1 MDESMET
8 FVPLTF
14 RRRGVQRVAA
24 DDRHVHDVTLLDGVA
39 RAFYWQHLLD
49 TGAMQ
54 SGSAIARAEKLH
66 HSVVNELLRLTLL
79 APDIIEQFMA
89 GKQPQSFPTRCE
101 PEGWCV
107 IPPRYEPERR
117 FWVDHF
123 PHGDRHGRNP
133 SSNYFPAF
141 GLSGRYAGGAVQH
154 SRYR

>member
-8 FVPLTF
+8 FVALTF

-39 RAFYWQHLLD
+39 RAFYWQQLLD

-89 GKQPQSFPTRCE
+89 GKQP
-101 PEGWCV
+101 
-107 IPPRYEPERR
+107 RR
-117 FWVDHF
+117 LTLMWFQRNRLMVDWQAQRQLMATF
-123 PHGDRHGRNP
+123 EED
-133 SSNYFPAF
+133 
-141 GLSGRYAGGAVQH
+141 V
-154 SRYR
+154 